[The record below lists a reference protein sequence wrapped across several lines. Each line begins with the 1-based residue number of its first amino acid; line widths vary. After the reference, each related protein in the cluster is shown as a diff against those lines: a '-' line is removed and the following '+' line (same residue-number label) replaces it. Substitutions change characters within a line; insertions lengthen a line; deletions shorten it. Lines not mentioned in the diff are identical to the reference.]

1 MAKEYKTTLS
11 HGCDLLSL
19 ANKMVFVASVERC
32 QRLPTSYFFST
43 GQNILSAPDLISM
56 HTVVAER

>member
-11 HGCDLLSL
+11 HKCESLSL
-19 ANKMVFVASVERC
+19 ANKSVFVASVEHC

-43 GQNILSAPDLISM
+43 GQIILSAPDLISM
-56 HTVVAER
+56 HTVAAES